1 MEFVF
6 LERNQQQVPKKGQ
19 TNRRLGDEKSEH
31 SSHVGIC
38 VGIGKLGN
46 SKVGAVCLF
55 VWSLTEASRNG
66 GGMSEEG

>member
-31 SSHVGIC
+31 SNHDGVC

-46 SKVGAVCLF
+46 SKVGAVYLF
-55 VWSLTEASRNG
+55 EV
-66 GGMSEEG
+66 